1 MSLFGSKIRIGFHLL
16 AQLSILVQDANDDN
30 WTQKSAWEKDE
41 LEVGRGG
48 RVARPTLYKHHYIA
62 LNDHYIHLSC

>member
-41 LEVGRGG
+41 LEVGRGAEWRG
-48 RVARPTLYKHHYIA
+48 QLCINITI
-62 LNDHYIHLSC
+62 